1 MFCRCCNKPTSNVV
15 KAHHIHPRPQKLPPS
30 GPAREALREKG
41 QFWTPAWLAQAMAA
55 WVTDEKP
62 TELFDPAVGPG
73 TFFAAARSAGFAGK
87 LRGFE
92 LDRDAFADGAKLGLH
107 PADFS
112 GVSVADFL
120 QAPSREHFPAIIS
133 NPPYIR
139 HHRLGEERKAEL
151 KEYARKT
158 LGFPLDGRTGLQ
170 AYFLFKC
177 LSLLAPDGRLAFL
190 LPADVCEGMS
200 SRHLWEWIGTHYRIE
215 AVLTFAEAAAPF
227 PQVDTNAM
235 VFLISRNPPAPS
247 LLWCRVERP
256 DRDAIL
262 DAVRSGVRYGK
273 KDGAV
278 NVLRR
283 ETAEAIATGLSRP
296 PAPPSQDGLPLSR
309 FARVMRGIATGDNDF
324 FFLTSEQ
331 IRAAHF
337 PERYFRRAIGRTR
350 DCPGSVI
357 SHEDL
362 EALDA
367 TGRPTWLLNLGSEP
381 VESLPAPLRA
391 HLENGES
398 EGTPQRALIAT
409 RRPWYRMEQRTPP
422 PLLFAY
428 LGRRDCR
435 FILNRADV
443 VPLTGFLCVYPHDA
457 AKAASERLW
466 RALNHPLTLANLSYV
481 AKSYGS
487 GALKVEPRQLE
498 HLKIPFSIVDEFRLL
513 PLKTADQLVLLET
526 PAKPKRRNHTA

>member
-1 MFCRCCNKPTSNVV
+1 
-15 KAHHIHPRPQKLPPS
+15 
-30 GPAREALREKG
+30 
-41 QFWTPAWLAQAMAA
+41 MAA
-55 WVTDEKP
+55 WVTEERP
-62 TELFDPAVGPG
+62 GELFDPAVGPG
-73 TFFAAARSAGFAGK
+73 TFFAAARASGFVGK

-92 LDRDAFADGAKLGLH
+92 LERAAFDDGMKLGLN
-107 PADFS
+107 ADDFA
-112 GVSVADFL
+112 GVTVADFL
-120 QAPSREHFPAIIS
+120 QASSSELFPAIIS

-139 HHRLGEERKAEL
+139 HHRLGGERKAEL

-177 LSLLAPDGRLAFL
+177 LSLLAPGGRLAFL

-200 SRHLWEWIGTHYRIE
+200 AKRLWEWIGAHFRIE
-215 AVLTFAEAAAPF
+215 TVLTFSEAAAPF

-235 VFLISRNPPAPS
+235 VFLVSRKPPASS

-256 DRDAIL
+256 NGNAIL
-262 DAVRSGVRYGK
+262 AVVRSGVHYGN
-273 KDGAV
+273 KDEAV
-278 NVLRR
+278 SVIRR
-283 ETAEAIATGLSRP
+283 DTTEAIATGLSRP
-296 PAPPSQDGLPLSR
+296 PAPLRQDGLPLSR

-331 IRAAHF
+331 IRSARF

-350 DCPGSVI
+350 DCPGSII
-357 SHEDL
+357 SHDDL
-362 EALDA
+362 ETLDA
-367 TGRPTWLLNLGSEP
+367 AGRATWLLALGSDP
-381 VESLPAPLRA
+381 MESLPAPLRA

-398 EGTPQRALIAT
+398 EGIHQRALIGT

-435 FILNRADV
+435 FVLNRADV
-443 VPLTGFLCVYPHDA
+443 VPLTGFLCVYPYDSTVTA
-457 AKAASERLW
+457 TERLW

-498 HLKIPFSIVDEFRLL
+498 HLKIPFEVLDEFKLMPREA
-513 PLKTADQLVLLET
+513 ADQLVLLET
-526 PAKPKRRNHTA
+526 PAKPKRRKHSV

>member
-1 MFCRCCNKPTSNVV
+1 MV

-41 QFWTPAWLAQAMAA
+41 QFWTPAWLAEAMAA
-55 WVTDEKP
+55 WVTEEKP
-62 TELFDPAVGPG
+62 AELFDPAVGPG
-73 TFFAAARSAGFAGK
+73 AFFAAARAVGFAGK

-92 LDRDAFADGAKLGLH
+92 LDRDAFAEGAKLGLR
-107 PADFS
+107 AEDFS
-112 GVSVADFL
+112 GVTVADFL
-120 QAPSREHFPAIIS
+120 QASSRELFPAIIS

-151 KEYARKT
+151 KEFARQI

-177 LSLLAPDGRLAFL
+177 LSLLALGGRLAFL

-200 SRHLWEWIGTHYRIE
+200 AKRLWEWIGTHYRIE

-235 VFLISRNPPAPS
+235 VFFISRNPPANS
-247 LLWCRVERP
+247 LLWCRVEAP

-262 DAVRSGVRYGK
+262 HAVRSGVRYGR
-273 KDGAV
+273 KDSAITL
-278 NVLRR
+278 LRR
-283 ETAEAIATGLSRP
+283 DATEAIATGLSRP
-296 PAPPSQDGLPLSR
+296 PAPPNQDGPPLSR

-324 FFLTSEQ
+324 FFLTRDQFRS
-331 IRAAHF
+331 AHL
-337 PERYFRRAIGRTR
+337 PERFFRRAIGRTR
-350 DCPGSVI
+350 DCPGAVI

-367 TGRPTWLLNLGSEP
+367 AGRPTWLLNLGNEP
-381 VESLPAPLRA
+381 MESFPAALRA

-398 EGTPQRALIAT
+398 DGIPERALIGT

-435 FILNRADV
+435 FVLNRADV

-457 AKAASERLW
+457 TRAASERLW

-498 HLKIPFSIVDEFRLL
+498 HLKIPFTVVDEFKLL
-513 PLKTADQLVLLET
+513 PRETADQLVLLET
-526 PAKPKRRNHTA
+526 PAKAKRRQRSA